1 MSIIFPTYSEKK
13 SLSKSKQK
21 KFCIWQIVTNCE
33 RKRMRKLA
41 LSDEILLSVDK
52 AARYI
57 GGEVNSV
64 MKNLDGIDVRV
75 AFCFP
80 DVYEIGMSNLGMM
93 LLYNMFNK
101 RPDVWCERVYSPW
114 LDLDKLMREQNIPLF
129 ALESQDPVRDFD
141 FLCITLGYEMCYTN
155 VLQTLDLSQIPLKA
169 ADRDESCPIVI
180 GGGACAYN
188 PEPLAAFFDLFY
200 IGEGETVYDA
210 LFDAYKANKE
220 AGGSRE
226 EFLLKAA
233 QIPGIYVPAFYDV
246 TYKEDGTIASFAPNR
261 PGVPEKVQKQLI
273 VDMDK
278 GYCPIEKPVVPFI
291 KATQDRVTLEIQRG
305 CIRGCRFCQA
315 GMIYRP
321 LRERDVEELKESARA
336 MLKNS
341 GHEEISLSSLSSSD
355 YTHLEELV
363 NFLIDEFKSAGVN
376 ISLPSLRI
384 DAFALD
390 VMSKVQDIKK
400 SSLTFAPEAG
410 SQRLRDVINKGLTEE
425 VILHG
430 AHEAFVGGWNRVK
443 LYFMLGLPT
452 ETEEDM
458 KGIAHLA
465 ERIAEEYYDTVPK
478 EKRHGKVQIVVS
490 TSFFVPKPFT
500 PFQWAPMYTEQDFID
515 KAKVV
520 KEEIRAQLNQKS
532 IKYNWHEPD
541 VTTLEGFLAR
551 GDRRAS
557 EVILKAYEKGALYD
571 AWSESFRYDIW
582 KEAFAET
589 GIDIEFY
596 TLRERSTDEI
606 LPWDFIDAGVTKEFL
621 IREWKQAK
629 GEVVTPNCRQK
640 CAGCGARRYEG
651 GVCYEGKNKIHKR
664 RAYEICRTS

>member
-1 MSIIFPTYSEKK
+1 
-13 SLSKSKQK
+13 
-21 KFCIWQIVTNCE
+21 
-33 RKRMRKLA
+33 MRKLA

-64 MKNLDGIDVRV
+64 MKMDEDGNINPNVNVRV
-75 AFCFP
+75 AFDFP

-93 LLYNMFNK
+93 LLYNMFNE
-101 RPDVWCERVYSPW
+101 REDVWCERVFSPW
-114 LDLDKLMREQNIPLF
+114 MDLDKVMREKNIPLF
-129 ALESQDPVRDFD
+129 ALESQDPIRQFD

-155 VLQTLDLSQIPLKA
+155 VLQTLDLSHIPLLAK
-169 ADRDESCPIVI
+169 DRDDSCPIVV

-210 LFDAYKANKE
+210 LFDAYKANKA

-226 EFLLKAA
+226 DFLLLAA

-246 TYKEDGTIASFAPNR
+246 TYHEDGTIASFEPNR
-261 PGVPEKVQKQLI
+261 AEAPRVIQKQLI
-273 VDMDK
+273 IDMEK
-278 GYCPIEKPVVPFI
+278 GYRSIKKPVVPFI

-321 LRERDVEELKESARA
+321 TRERDIQTLKDSARE
-336 MLKNS
+336 MLES
-341 GHEEISLSSLSSSD
+341 TGHEEISLSSLSSSD
-355 YTHLEELV
+355 YSHLPELV
-363 NFLIDEFKSAGVN
+363 NFLIDEFKEKGVN

-410 SQRLRDVINKGLTEE
+410 SQRLRNVINKGLTEE
-425 VILHG
+425 NIMQG
-430 AHEAFVGGWNRVK
+430 AADAFLGGWNKVK

-465 ERIAEEYYDTVPK
+465 EKIAEEYYDLIPK
-478 EKRHGKVQIVVS
+478 EKRHGKIQINVS

-500 PFQWAPMYTEQDFID
+500 PFQWAGMYTEQDFID

-520 KEEIRAQLNQKS
+520 KDEIRAQLNQRS
-532 IKYNWHEPD
+532 IRYNWHEPD
-541 VTTLEGFLAR
+541 VTVLEGFLAR

-557 EVILKAYEKGALYD
+557 QVILKAYEKGAIYD
-571 AWSESFRYDIW
+571 AWSESFDYNIW

-589 GIDIEFY
+589 GVNIDFY

-606 LPWDFIDAGVTKEFL
+606 LPWDFIDAGVKKKFL
-621 IREWKQAK
+621 IREWEQAHK
-629 GEVVTPNCRQK
+629 EIVTPNCRQK
-640 CAGCGARRYEG
+640 CSGCGAAGYKG
-651 GVCYEGKNKIHKR
+651 GVCLESKN
-664 RAYEICRTS
+664 

>member
-1 MSIIFPTYSEKK
+1 
-13 SLSKSKQK
+13 
-21 KFCIWQIVTNCE
+21 
-33 RKRMRKLA
+33 MRELA
-41 LSDEILLSVDK
+41 LSDDILMKIDK
-52 AARYI
+52 PARYI
-57 GGEVNSV
+57 GNELNSV
-64 MKNLDGIDVRV
+64 KKNPASVDIRF
-75 AFCFP
+75 AMCFP

-452 ETEEDM
+452 ETEKDM

-651 GVCYEGKNKIHKR
+651 GVCYEGKN
-664 RAYEICRTS
+664 